1 MIESTSKLEM
11 EIKFQTK
18 EESNRQQEEAFLKLS
33 PSERVWRFFELMQK
47 SKSLFGDQNPTKSDN
62 FVINIELK

>member
-1 MIESTSKLEM
+1 M

-33 PSERVWRFFELMQK
+33 KSERVWRYFELMQK
-47 SKSLFGDQNPTKSDN
+47 SKSLPSKERRIKSNN
-62 FVINIELK
+62 FIINIQLK

>member
-1 MIESTSKLEM
+1 M

-47 SKSLFGDQNPTKSDN
+47 SKSLLLDQRPAKSNN
-62 FVINIELK
+62 FVIHIKLK

>member
-1 MIESTSKLEM
+1 MNKIRKEKM

-33 PSERVWRFFELMQK
+33 EEERILRTIQ
-47 SKSLFGDQNPTKSDN
+47 
-62 FVINIELK
+62 LKEMWKTFPVKEALKK

>member
-1 MIESTSKLEM
+1 M

-33 PSERVWRFFELMQK
+33 KPERVWRFFELMQK
-47 SKSLFGDQNPTKSDN
+47 SKSLLPVKEKSIKSNN
-62 FVINIELK
+62 FIINI

>member
-1 MIESTSKLEM
+1 M

-33 PSERVWRFFELMQK
+33 EEERILRTIQ
-47 SKSLFGDQNPTKSDN
+47 
-62 FVINIELK
+62 LKEMWKTFPVKEALKK

>member
-1 MIESTSKLEM
+1 M

-33 PSERVWRFFELMQK
+33 KPERVWHFFELMQK
-47 SKSLFGDQNPTKSDN
+47 SKSLFPVQENPIKPNN
-62 FVINIELK
+62 FIINI

>member
-1 MIESTSKLEM
+1 M

-33 PSERVWRFFELMQK
+33 KSERVWRFFELMQK
-47 SKSLFGDQNPTKSDN
+47 SKSLPVKEKPSKSNN
-62 FVINIELK
+62 FMIHIHLK

>member
-1 MIESTSKLEM
+1 MNSESRKM

-33 PSERVWRFFELMQK
+33 KSERVWRYFELMQK
-47 SKSLFGDQNPTKSDN
+47 SKSLPSKERRIKSNN
-62 FVINIELK
+62 FIINIQLK

>member
-1 MIESTSKLEM
+1 M

-33 PSERVWRFFELMQK
+33 KSERVWRFFELMQK
-47 SKSLFGDQNPTKSDN
+47 SKSLLPVKEKPIKSNN
-62 FVINIELK
+62 FIINI